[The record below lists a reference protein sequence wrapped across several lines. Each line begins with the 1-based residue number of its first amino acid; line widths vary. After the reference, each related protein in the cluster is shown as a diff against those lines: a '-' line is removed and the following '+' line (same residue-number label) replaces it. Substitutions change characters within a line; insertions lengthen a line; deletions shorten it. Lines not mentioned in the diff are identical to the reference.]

1 MAEREHG
8 ITGRRLMA
16 VLMKVLQRL
25 QDPYYQGRAA
35 ELAFYFIMSMVPL
48 ALLLGEALN
57 LFSVSMN
64 VVRDL
69 ISRYVEGDLAQE
81 LLQYLS
87 YRPTGTFSAVFLVF
101 ALWGASKMQ
110 FSMLCISNYAYT
122 GDTLVK
128 GYIWERLRAIKN
140 IILTVFMLAFS
151 LVIMVY
157 GEEILRLAE
166 LYMDRFLHLTLHVSS
181 FWYALR
187 WPGAVAIY
195 FLVVS
200 YNYYSL
206 PARKKRY
213 REFLPGSAVAS
224 LGMLAATWIYSYYAK
239 VFANF
244 NLLYGSLASIV
255 ALLLWFYIL
264 GLILIV
270 GILTN
275 VAWADTAIMRG
286 E

>member
-1 MAEREHG
+1 MAERKHG

-128 GYIWERLRAIKN
+128 GYIRERLRAIKN

-264 GLILIV
+264 GLILII